1 MTFIGGYTVQGH
13 SIAASLGADGNVS
26 SRTVAFFVAQ
36 VRALRR
42 ASIDARMGRRA
53 GSIELL
59 CCQLLSRVGRFL
71 TALHLWAKQ
80 VDSST
85 VGLTLCTVLSLR
97 SASAPATPLTLSS
110 SRPQS

>member
-59 CCQLLSRVGRFL
+59 CCQLLSLAPCPQPEGN
-71 TALHLWAKQ
+71 ALP
-80 VDSST
+80 T
-85 VGLTLCTVLSLR
+85 IP
-97 SASAPATPLTLSS
+97 SAACEYCFIS
-110 SRPQS
+110 